1 MGNTIQTFAHE
12 RFGQVRSVSAEDET
26 WFIAADICQALEL
39 SNPSVAVS
47 RLDDD
52 EKAKFN
58 LGFSGGATWCVNETG
73 LYALIMAS
81 RKPEAKAFKRWVT
94 HEVLPSIRRH
104 GLYATDELVTNPEAL
119 LKVLDA
125 YVAERRKTTEL
136 TKQNLAQAQALAE
149 AKPKL
154 SYYDMVLQSKDALP
168 ITVIAKDYGLSGRK
182 LNQLLHQLGIQYKQS
197 GVWLLYASHAGNGYT
212 DTKTHVIDDG
222 NHAKIHTYWTQKG
235 RLFIYDLLKNKL
247 GLLPVIEQDGG
258 DTE

>member
-1 MGNTIQTFAHE
+1 MGNTIQTFTNE
-12 RFGQVRSVSAEDET
+12 RFGQVRSVCAEEQT
-26 WFIAADICQALEL
+26 WFIAADICHALEL
-39 SNPSVAVS
+39 TNPSVAVS

-58 LGFSGGATWCVNETG
+58 LGFSGGRAWCVNEPG

-104 GLYATDELVTNPEAL
+104 GLYAIEELVTTPDVL
-119 LKVLDA
+119 LEVLRA
-125 YVAERRKTTEL
+125 YADEKRKTHEL
-136 TKQNLAQAQALAE
+136 TSQNLAQAQALAE

-182 LNQLLHQLGIQYKQS
+182 LNQLLHELGIQYKQS
-197 GVWLLYASHAGNGYT
+197 GVWLLYAQHAGNGYT

-222 NHAKIHTYWTQKG
+222 NHTKIHTYWTQKG
-235 RLFIYDLLKNKL
+235 RLFIYDLLKNQL
-247 GLLPVIEQDGG
+247 GLLPVIEQNGG
-258 DTE
+258 DAE

>member
-12 RFGQVRSVSAEDET
+12 RFGQVRTISADDET

-58 LGFSGGATWCVNETG
+58 LGFSGGATWCVNEPG

-94 HEVLPSIRRH
+94 HDVLPSIRRH
-104 GLYATDELVTNPEAL
+104 GLYAIEELVTNPDAL
-119 LKVLDA
+119 LEVLRA
-125 YVAERRKTTEL
+125 YADEKRKNHEL
-136 TKQNLAQAQALAE
+136 TSQNLAQAQALAE

-182 LNQLLHQLGIQYKQS
+182 LNQLLHELGVQYKQS
-197 GVWLLYASHAGNGYT
+197 GLWLLYAEHAGNGYT
-212 DTKTHVIDDG
+212 DTKTHVIDEG
-222 NHAKIHTYWTQKG
+222 NHTRIHTYWTQKG
-235 RLFIYDLLKNKL
+235 RLFIYDLLKNQL
-247 GLLPVIEQDGG
+247 GLLPVIEQNGG
-258 DTE
+258 DVA

>member
-12 RFGQVRSVSAEDET
+12 RFGQVRSVSADDET

-39 SNPSVAVS
+39 TNPSVAVS

-58 LGFSGGATWCVNETG
+58 LGFSGGPTWCVNEPG
-73 LYALIMAS
+73 LYTLIMAS

-104 GLYATDELVTNPEAL
+104 GVYAIEELVTNPDAL
-119 LKVLDA
+119 LEVLRA
-125 YVAERRKTTEL
+125 YADEKRKTHEL
-136 TKQNLAQAQALAE
+136 TSQNLVQAQALAE

-182 LNQLLHQLGIQYKQS
+182 LNQLLHELGIQYKQS
-197 GVWLLYASHAGNGYT
+197 GVWVLYQTHAGNGYT
-212 DTKTHVIDDG
+212 DTKTHVVADG
-222 NHAKIHTYWTQKG
+222 QHTRMHTYWTQKG
-235 RLFIYDLLKNKL
+235 RLFIYEQLKNSL
-247 GLLPVIEQDGG
+247 GILPSIEQDGG
-258 DTE
+258 N